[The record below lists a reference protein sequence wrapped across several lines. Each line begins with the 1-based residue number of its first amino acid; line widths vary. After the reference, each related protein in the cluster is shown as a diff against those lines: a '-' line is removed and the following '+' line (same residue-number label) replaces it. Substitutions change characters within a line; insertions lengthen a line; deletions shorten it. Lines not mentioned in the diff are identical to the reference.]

1 MKIKIEKNIPE
12 EKLEEIKKWPIWEKE
27 VSEFPWFY
35 GETEVCY
42 ILEGHVIVTPESGE
56 PVEISPGDY
65 VLFPAGMA
73 CTWKITKNIRKHYDF
88 I

>member
-1 MKIKIEKNIPE
+1 MKIKIEKNIPKE
-12 EKLEEIKKWPIWEKE
+12 NLEEIKKWPIWEKE

-42 ILEGHVIVTPESGE
+42 ILEGHVVVTSEGGE
-56 PVEISPGDY
+56 AVEIFPGDY

-73 CTWKITKNIRKHYDF
+73 CTWKITKSIRKHYNF